1 MASNQIG
8 WPLNHGPGKKAE
20 VLVFKSP
27 ARSVWPFSQLHDT
40 SFSQKSR
47 RKMQDYFRSNLE
59 LIAVDPSSVVV
70 DQSS

>member
-1 MASNQIG
+1 MDWWVPLSFKITSVASNQIG

-40 SFSQKSR
+40 SERGKTKIKKKHAR
-47 RKMQDYFRSNLE
+47 LLPE
-59 LIAVDPSSVVV
+59 
-70 DQSS
+70 